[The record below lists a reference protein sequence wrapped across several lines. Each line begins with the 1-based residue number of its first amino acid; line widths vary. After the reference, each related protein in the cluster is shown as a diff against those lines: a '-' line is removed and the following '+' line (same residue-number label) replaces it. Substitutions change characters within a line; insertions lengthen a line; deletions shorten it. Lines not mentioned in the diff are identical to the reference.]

1 MKASLKQLMSSA
13 PLQILLFVD
22 KRPNSSEKT
31 RQIRKCLEELGKNR
45 AFDLQIIDVSEQ
57 PHLAE
62 HFKLVATPTLI
73 KIHPEPRQT
82 LAGSNLI
89 AQLEKWWP
97 RWQRSVEDYST
108 ENYPPESDSPS
119 ISPLLATATHPLQ
132 EDTSIASVAY
142 SAEFIRLSDEIFR
155 LKQEKEELQ
164 EQIRFKDG
172 LIAML
177 AHDLR
182 NPLTAASIA
191 LETLEMGNDIKQTGQ
206 PTRLT
211 PTLTAQLIKHA
222 RTQTKAI
229 DRMITDVLQTA
240 QGTGAEFQ
248 IQQQK
253 LDLGDLCLNVLHGL
267 KEQFLH
273 KSQHL
278 KTDIPSDLPLVY
290 ADPERVRQ
298 VLVNLLDN
306 AIKYTPEGGTIRVS
320 ILHRTSQKMQV
331 SVCDDGPGI
340 PEGNRERIFEDRF
353 RLARDEGKDGYG
365 IGLALCKRVVR
376 AHYGQI
382 WADSVLDQGSCFHFT
397 LPVYRP

>member
-1 MKASLKQLMSSA
+1 MKAPLKQLMSSA

-22 KRPNSSEKT
+22 KRPNSSEKI
-31 RQIRKCLEELGKNR
+31 RQIRKCLEELGKDS

-62 HFKLVATPTLI
+62 HFKLVATPTLV

-97 RWQRSVEDYST
+97 RWQRSVEDHTIEYPTST
-108 ENYPPESDSPS
+108 SPQSASPQSAANSNLSANTS
-119 ISPLLATATHPLQ
+119 IS
-132 EDTSIASVAY
+132 SVAY

-164 EQIRFKDG
+164 EQLRFKDG

-191 LETLEMGNDIKQTGQ
+191 LETLEMGNDVKQEGKTN
-206 PTRLT
+206 RLS

-240 QGTGAEFQ
+240 RGTGAEFQ

-253 LDLGDLCLNVLHGL
+253 LDLGELCLDVLHYL

-306 AIKYTPEGGTIRVS
+306 AIKYTPEGGTIQVS
-320 ILHRTSQKMQV
+320 ILHRTSQKIQV
-331 SVCDDGPGI
+331 SICDDGPGI
-340 PEGNRERIFEDRF
+340 PEGTRERIFEDRF

-382 WADSVLDQGSCFHFT
+382 WADSVLNQGSCFHFT
-397 LPVYRP
+397 LPVYRT